1 MDGAKI
7 YNLGLSLIFRLNSYV
22 GYLSFLGGEAQRPIP
37 NNNCRTISATDT
49 YKPFNSK
56 SKLEPRLYEPISLN
70 NLKEDIE

>member
-7 YNLGLSLIFRLNSYV
+7 YNLGLSLIFRLNPYV
-22 GYLSFLGGEAQRPIP
+22 EYLSFLGGEAQRPIP

-56 SKLEPRLYEPISLN
+56 SKLELRLYEPI
-70 NLKEDIE
+70 